1 MICAVDTS
9 VVVAALLSW
18 HEHHDRAARA
28 LGDLLESSEPLVVP
42 QPVLV
47 ESYAV
52 LTRMPAP
59 HRLRPADAHGL
70 LEANLRGRTRI
81 AAVTAQSTW
90 SLLDELAAAE
100 VRGGAAYD
108 ALIVRCTVHAGV
120 ARIVTFNERDFAR
133 IAPESIEIV
142 VP

>member
-28 LGDLLESSEPLVVP
+28 LSGLLDSSKALVVP

-59 HRLRPADAHGL
+59 HRLAPADAHGL
-70 LEANLRGRTRI
+70 LAANLKGRTRI
-81 AAVTAQSTW
+81 AAVSPQSTW
-90 SLLDELAAAE
+90 SLLDELAAAD
-100 VRGGAAYD
+100 VRGGASYD
-108 ALIVRCTVHAGV
+108 ALIVRCAVQAGA

-133 IAPESIEIV
+133 VAPESVEIV
-142 VP
+142 IP